1 MVFARKWQAAAGKP
15 RGTGAQAQAINP
27 GKAKLIAAVDKKVG
41 ENSETIAQKLIDSV
55 KNGDWTGA
63 KLLYAMADG
72 LIDCENKEV
81 VSQLISYAQ
90 TLETERQLTDT
101 EAEAAAKREQDEGDP
116 AGLTVQLN

>member
-1 MVFARKWQAAAGKP
+1 MVLAKKWQAAAGKP